1 MRRLAI
7 RTAWLA
13 LLLLL
18 TACSAN
24 PEGTGVRRSGSTDVI
39 LQEEIAAVD
48 RSTAYETIE
57 YLRPQWLR
65 TRSDQSALRPGGI
78 VVYLNETRFGDV
90 NSLRQIAARDIQ
102 RMERFNTTAASQRWG
117 PGHSEGVI
125 LISTRRTD

>member
-1 MRRLAI
+1 MNRI
-7 RTAWLA
+7 VTRTSCLA

-18 TACSAN
+18 AACSAN
-24 PEGTGVRRSGSTDVI
+24 PEGAGVRRSGSNDLI
-39 LQEEIAAVD
+39 LREEIAAVD
-48 RSTAYETIE
+48 RANAYETIE

-65 TRSDQSALRPGGI
+65 MRSDQSAIRQGGI
-78 VVYLNETRFGDV
+78 VVYLNETRFGDL

-125 LISTRRTD
+125 VVSTRRPD